1 MPTSNKT
8 KIDNG
13 RAWLDNKRKQ
23 LNNTALTLFL
33 IHVAPPACNR
43 TEVWR
48 TADSKPDST
57 TSTSDKQQRDYW
69 LNEMNVDSRERLHR
83 LSTEATTES
92 AEFQN
97 RNSKKRESKIPG
109 DCCSVVGRWAV
120 VLGSAFHIPLIL
132 CSSPGFQAIPTATTL
147 HSTVLCIVSVV
158 RDRVA
163 METHQRYIWFHS
175 KMPEH
180 FKKTSSICFW
190 VAELRLGP
198 ISEWNSNF

>member
-8 KIDNG
+8 KFDNG

-23 LNNTALTLFL
+23 LNNTALTIILVSFTL
-33 IHVAPPACNR
+33 LRQPA
-43 TEVWR
+43 TELKFGGLN
-48 TADSKPDST
+48 TAPDST

-147 HSTVLCIVSVV
+147 QYCASFLSCATALL
-158 RDRVA
+158 
-163 METHQRYIWFHS
+163 W
-175 KMPEH
+175 K
-180 FKKTSSICFW
+180 
-190 VAELRLGP
+190 P
-198 ISEWNSNF
+198 ISIIQYLISFNNAGTFQ